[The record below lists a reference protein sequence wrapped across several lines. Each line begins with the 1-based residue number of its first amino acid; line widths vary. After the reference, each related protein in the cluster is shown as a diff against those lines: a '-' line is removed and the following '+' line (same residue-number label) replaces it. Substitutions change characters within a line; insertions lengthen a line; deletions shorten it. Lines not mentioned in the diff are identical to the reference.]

1 MNRARSF
8 FVTEQS
14 YAKCA
19 LRLSPEYAL
28 FCVVVYIAGM
38 KLFGYPPANAFIRH
52 ASAGLFSCQLLI
64 GACCGQGSLSYLQK
78 ASIYAGTTFD
88 QGIRNRDLDLL
99 VNSYNAYFN
108 QLGILKTPLQQV
120 RGGTGF
126 YAGISAQLFML
137 EVGTDYSKSSFRT
150 EAASFNESGKRV
162 WDFTYQ
168 TQSLNFIMWMNRFR
182 KAGESS
188 NERDGQSV
196 EFGIPMSI
204 VSNQRVS
211 LRSGY
216 QYADGYISYGYD
228 RPFNGIY
235 HFSYGNDLA
244 AGLRVLI
251 GTRRYRLMAE
261 WMAVGLRN
269 RKDPKYGIG
278 LAALDHLGS
287 VTQVGAPQY
296 LPDDFKDVGTAMQ
309 WTGITAQNKHAA
321 VTANFRGNRFRLGLL
336 IDLL

>member
-1 MNRARSF
+1 MN
-8 FVTEQS
+8 T
-14 YAKCA
+14 
-19 LRLSPEYAL
+19 
-28 FCVVVYIAGM
+28 I
-38 KLFGYPPANAFIRH
+38 GYPRANGCYRKAFTGILT
-52 ASAGLFSCQLLI
+52 GLLAAAPCHS
-64 GACCGQGSLSYLQK
+64 QGTMAYIHK
-78 ASIYAGTTFD
+78 ASVYAGTTFD

-108 QLGILKTPLQQV
+108 QLGILKTPMQQV

-126 YAGISAQLFML
+126 YAGFSAQLFML
-137 EVGTDYSKSSFRT
+137 EVGVDYGKSSFRT
-150 EAASFNESGKRV
+150 EAASFNETGKRI

-168 TQSLNFIMWMNRFR
+168 TQSMNFVFWMNRFR
-182 KAGESS
+182 RAGETS
-188 NERDGQSV
+188 NERDGLAL

-216 QYADGYISYGYD
+216 QYADGYVSYGYD
-228 RPFNGIY
+228 RPLNGIY
-235 HFSYGNDLA
+235 HFSYGNDMA

-251 GTRRYRLMAE
+251 GTRRYRIMAE
-261 WMAVGLRN
+261 WMAMGLRN

-296 LPDDFKDVGTAMQ
+296 LPDDFKDAGTSMQ
-309 WTGITAQNKHAA
+309 WTGITAQDKHAA
-321 VTANFRGNRFRLGLL
+321 VTANFRGNRFRVGVL